1 MRNNEEFLH
10 IIGERIR
17 ILRRKK
23 GMNQFELSFD
33 AKINTS
39 YLSDIERGAVNPSIS
54 VLYSIAKALD
64 VKLSEIFCDIPEES
78 KQDWQIEGE
87 IFEFFAEYRKLS
99 TPKRKIVFHT
109 LKGLFTGLSEVSIG

>member
-1 MRNNEEFLH
+1 MPDSEFLH

-17 ILRRKK
+17 ALRKSKK
-23 GMNQFELSFD
+23 MNQLDLSFE
-33 AKINTS
+33 AGIHTT